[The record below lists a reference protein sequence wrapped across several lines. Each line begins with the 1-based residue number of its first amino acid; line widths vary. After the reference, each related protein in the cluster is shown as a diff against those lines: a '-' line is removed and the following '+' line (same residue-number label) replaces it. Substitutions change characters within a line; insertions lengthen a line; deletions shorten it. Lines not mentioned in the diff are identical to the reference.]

1 MLPEFLKYGYL
12 GLLAIIIVLSYRI
25 IINGNNKNHK
35 TSRVIYILLAF
46 SLINFLSGFMGYI
59 WASKELEV
67 AAKKA
72 TTASILDTHIR
83 NITKKHEDDML
94 PLQLALK
101 STVDNL
107 KVSLLES
114 TRSQYLN
121 EIERI
126 NKVIR
131 EREII
136 FSENINNLKNN
147 ISKEV
152 D

>member
-1 MLPEFLKYGYL
+1 
-12 GLLAIIIVLSYRI
+12 
-25 IINGNNKNHK
+25 
-35 TSRVIYILLAF
+35 
-46 SLINFLSGFMGYI
+46 
-59 WASKELEV
+59 ELEV

-72 TTASILDTHIR
+72 TTASVLDTHIR

>member
-1 MLPEFLKYGYL
+1 
-12 GLLAIIIVLSYRI
+12 
-25 IINGNNKNHK
+25 
-35 TSRVIYILLAF
+35 
-46 SLINFLSGFMGYI
+46 
-59 WASKELEV
+59 
-67 AAKKA
+67 
-72 TTASILDTHIR
+72 
-83 NITKKHEDDML
+83 ML